1 MRKKYSNN
9 IKIIYISMDN
19 SSNNI
24 EEQLKNSNIK
34 DQNNA
39 INLLIGYLDLANR
52 RGTFSIEESAKIWE
66 AIRFFYV
73 PNNKKS
79 ET

>member
-1 MRKKYSNN
+1 
-9 IKIIYISMDN
+9 MDN
-19 SSNNI
+19 SSNSI

>member
-1 MRKKYSNN
+1 
-9 IKIIYISMDN
+9 MDN

-24 EEQLKNSNIK
+24 EEQLKKSKIK

-73 PNNKKS
+73 PNSKES
-79 ET
+79 DT

>member
-1 MRKKYSNN
+1 
-9 IKIIYISMDN
+9 MDN

>member
-1 MRKKYSNN
+1 
-9 IKIIYISMDN
+9 MDN

-24 EEQLKNSNIK
+24 EEQLKNSKIK

>member
-1 MRKKYSNN
+1 
-9 IKIIYISMDN
+9 MDN

-24 EEQLKNSNIK
+24 EEQLKNSKIN

-73 PNNKKS
+73 PNNKNS
-79 ET
+79 DT